1 MTEQE
6 RIEKGRKLIQDVL
19 VNLGLQIVPDIQQ
32 MGGVLM
38 INTTE
43 TKIVP
48 VPNWKPSEG
57 GNSE

>member
-6 RIEKGRKLIQDVL
+6 RIEKGRKAIQDVL
-19 VNLGLQIVPDIQQ
+19 AMYGLQIVPDIQQ

-38 INTTE
+38 VNTTE

-48 VPNWKPSEG
+48 VPNWTSSKA
-57 GNSE
+57 GNNE

>member
-38 INTTE
+38 VNTTE

-48 VPNWKPSEG
+48 IQNWQPKEG
-57 GNSE
+57 VATE